1 MAVITTEI
9 AIGVWDD
16 RETLEYVPCNQH
28 IDGFGFF
35 DETGLA
41 YNPGCYRESPK
52 RRPYK
57 ADVGEGVTYL
67 MFDAGNAPIFRITTT
82 A

>member
-9 AIGVWDD
+9 AIGAWED

-28 IDGFGFF
+28 IEGYGFF
-35 DETGLA
+35 DETGIA
-41 YNPGCYRESPK
+41 YNPNGGKELPK

-57 ADVGEGVTYL
+57 AEPGDTVTYL
-67 MFDAGNAPIFRITTT
+67 MFDAGTAPIFRITT
-82 A
+82 AE